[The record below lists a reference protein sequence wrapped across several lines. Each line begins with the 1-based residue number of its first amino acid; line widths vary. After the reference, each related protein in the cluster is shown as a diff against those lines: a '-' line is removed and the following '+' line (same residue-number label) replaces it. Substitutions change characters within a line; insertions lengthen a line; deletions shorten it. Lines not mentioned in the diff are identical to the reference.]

1 MTGVMRRFSAALAA
15 AAMAVSI
22 VPFADI
28 SAYAEYAAAHPE
40 GFVYA
45 DGSKFMCDG
54 SPYYYGGTNCY
65 YLTYKSKSEVKNV
78 FDDASKMELKVIR
91 IWGNLDVGKKTG
103 KIDSQSGHEVFEG
116 NNDGTGEKDG
126 VYFQYWDD
134 EAGKPVVNEGEDGLR
149 RLDYVIKQAEEHN
162 MKLVITFTNYWE
174 AFGGMGQYVKWYQ
187 MSQGKSV
194 GNSKVDEKDTCDF
207 YTNETI
213 KGWYKDYIKTLLNH
227 TNYYTGEKLM
237 DSEAVFS
244 WELSNEPRCTVDEF
258 CKDDI
263 LYNWAKEMSA
273 YVKSIDPYHMVSV
286 GDEGFYNLGYQEAAK
301 QDLPSAAYSGYYG
314 VDFNKLMTIDTVDFG
329 TPHMYVDQ
337 WGFDLGDDDLE
348 WIKRH
353 AQTTASADKP
363 VIFEEFGLT
372 DKTKRDAAYS
382 DWLDI
387 VTGDYYGGV
396 EYQGFNYWMIA
407 SYLDDGTL
415 YQDYDGY
422 TVYGPE
428 GVDKTDSTR
437 TLMMN
442 AAAKMEKKNIVNTT
456 DKSTYT
462 FDRSKSGDVVVNVSM
477 KEGSISGVEVGGK
490 KLSSG
495 DYTISGNTVTIKA
508 SYLKKQELAKYSC
521 RILTT
526 DGNQPKF
533 NLTVSDSSI
542 PKPVI
547 SPEIISVDVN
557 PKKCSDV
564 DITMDR
570 KTSEFRGIIAD
581 GKTLNEGTDYTASG
595 DTVTLKSAYLK
606 TLSAGIVTLTFDFY
620 EGEDRELTINV
631 SDTTG
636 LDDLDTFES
645 YSDDKAL
652 WSAYSRNTGGNE
664 VSLSLTTKNGSKALA
679 FGYDIGSPNGYCGVN
694 HPIAVRNASSF
705 AGVELWVEGDGT
717 GNSLTVQLRDA
728 NENYFEAQIALDF
741 TGGKTIKIPFADF
754 KAPSWQSGGTLDTSK
769 LDQFS
774 FYMGGDSAQ
783 KTGTVYI
790 DDVVFYEDGQTE
802 KPHLSTKSGTFDA
815 DAPSGVR
822 TDLVLYGKSV
832 ESVTANGKKLAGG
845 SDYSTNGSQIMLNES
860 WLKTLANGTYTLT
873 YTFSDGSTDTFALT
887 VKNVKSSHT
896 HSYTAKVTKEATCT
910 TEGERIYT
918 CTCGDRYTET
928 IPATGHSESAWII
941 DKAATAIEN
950 GSKHTEC
957 TTCGKVIKTEVIPA
971 TGEVSDRKETVIFTG
986 SAKTSGWGQAITLST
1001 TKEGGNFDSSIIEK
1015 DGYFEVQFKGDTDK
1029 AEVILQSWSGGTDW
1043 ARVSPTEVTE
1053 KDGVVYAKYSY
1064 DDVAAA
1070 FGTTDFS
1077 KVDRFHV
1084 GAANGDIEVL
1094 SVKYII
1100 EKSTE
1105 PVDPVDPVDPDEP
1118 EQDPYVSIFWGAKSC
1133 GSWGQAVS
1141 VMTSKNYGSLDVSY
1155 LSANGYF
1162 YVEYSGAEN
1171 EFELI
1176 LQSWSGGASWARVQP
1191 SETGKANGH
1200 YYAKF
1205 TYADC
1210 VKALGAGFDKLD
1222 QLHAAAKNGDITVY
1236 SICYCTPAR

>member
-1 MTGVMRRFSAALAA
+1 
-15 AAMAVSI
+15 
-22 VPFADI
+22 
-28 SAYAEYAAAHPE
+28 
-40 GFVYA
+40 
-45 DGSKFMCDG
+45 
-54 SPYYYGGTNCY
+54 
-65 YLTYKSKSEVKNV
+65 
-78 FDDASKMELKVIR
+78 
-91 IWGNLDVGKKTG
+91 
-103 KIDSQSGHEVFEG
+103 
-116 NNDGTGEKDG
+116 
-126 VYFQYWDD
+126 
-134 EAGKPVVNEGEDGLR
+134 
-149 RLDYVIKQAEEHN
+149 
-162 MKLVITFTNYWE
+162 MK
-174 AFGGMGQYVKWYQ
+174 
-187 MSQGKSV
+187 
-194 GNSKVDEKDTCDF
+194 
-207 YTNETI
+207 
-213 KGWYKDYIKTLLNH
+213 
-227 TNYYTGEKLM
+227 
-237 DSEAVFS
+237 
-244 WELSNEPRCTVDEF
+244 
-258 CKDDI
+258 
-263 LYNWAKEMSA
+263 
-273 YVKSIDPYHMVSV
+273 
-286 GDEGFYNLGYQEAAK
+286 
-301 QDLPSAAYSGYYG
+301 
-314 VDFNKLMTIDTVDFG
+314 
-329 TPHMYVDQ
+329 
-337 WGFDLGDDDLE
+337 
-348 WIKRH
+348 
-353 AQTTASADKP
+353 
-363 VIFEEFGLT
+363 
-372 DKTKRDAAYS
+372 
-382 DWLDI
+382 
-387 VTGDYYGGV
+387 
-396 EYQGFNYWMIA
+396 
-407 SYLDDGTL
+407 
-415 YQDYDGY
+415 
-422 TVYGPE
+422 
-428 GVDKTDSTR
+428 DSTR

-442 AAAKMEKKNIVNTT
+442 GAAKMEKKNIVNTT
-456 DKSTYT
+456 DKSTYS
-462 FDRSKSGDVVVNVSM
+462 FDRSKSGNVVVNVSM

-490 KLSSG
+490 KLSSD
-495 DYTISGNTVTIKA
+495 DYTIRGNAVTIKA
-508 SYLKKQELAKYSC
+508 SYLKRQELAKYSC

-526 DGNQPKF
+526 GGNHPKF

-542 PKPVI
+542 PKPII

-557 PKKCSDV
+557 PKKCNDV

-570 KTSEFRGIIAD
+570 KTSEFRGIVAD
-581 GKTLNEGTDYTASG
+581 GKALAEGTDYTTSG

-606 TLSAGIVTLTFDFY
+606 TLSAGIVTLKFDFY

-636 LDDLDTFES
+636 LDELDTFES
-645 YSDDKAL
+645 YSYDKAL
-652 WSAYSRNTGGNE
+652 WSSYSRNTSGNE
-664 VSLSLTTKNGSKALA
+664 VSLSLAAKNGSKALA
-679 FGYDIGSPNGYCGVN
+679 FGYDIGSSNGYCGVN

-728 NENYFEAQIALDF
+728 NDNYFEAQIALDF
-741 TGGKTIKIPFADF
+741 ADGKTIKIPFADF
-754 KAPSWQSGGTLDTSK
+754 KAPSWQSGGNLDTSK
-769 LDQFS
+769 LNQFS

-802 KPHLSTKSGTFDA
+802 KPHLSKKSGIFDA

-832 ESVTANGKKLAGG
+832 ESIIVNGKKLTGG
-845 SDYSTNGSQIMLNES
+845 LDYSTSGSQIMLNES
-860 WLKTLANGTYTLT
+860 WLKTLTNGNYTLT
-873 YTFSDGSTDTFALT
+873 YTFSDGSIDTFALT

-941 DKAATAIEN
+941 DKAATATEN

-971 TGEVSDRKETVIFTG
+971 TGEVSDKKETVIFTG

-1001 TKEGGNFDSSIIEK
+1001 TKEGGSFDSSVIEK
-1015 DGYFEVQFKGDTDK
+1015 DGYFEVQFKGGTDK
-1029 AEVILQSWSGGTDW
+1029 AEVILQSWSGGADL

-1053 KDGVVYAKYSY
+1053 KDGIVYAKYSY

-1077 KVDRFHV
+1077 KIDRFHV

-1094 SVKYII
+1094 SVKYIVG
-1100 EKSTE
+1100 KSTE
-1105 PVDPVDPVDPDEP
+1105 PVDPVDPVDPDKP

-1141 VMTSKNYGSLDVSY
+1141 VMTSKNYGSFDVSY

-1171 EFELI
+1171 ELELI

-1191 SETGKANGH
+1191 SETGRANDH

-1210 VKALGAGFDKLD
+1210 VKELGTGFDKLD

>member
-40 GFVYA
+40 GFVYS

-78 FDDASKMELKVIR
+78 FDDASKMGLKVIR

-134 EAGKPVVNEGEDGLR
+134 KAGKPVVNEGEDGLR

-314 VDFNKLMTIDTVDFG
+314 VDFNKLITIDTVDFG

-387 VTGDYYGGV
+387 VTGDYYEGV

-456 DKSTYT
+456 DKSTYS

-526 DGNQPKF
+526 GGNQPKF

-570 KTSEFRGIIAD
+570 KTSDFRGIIAD
-581 GKTLNEGTDYTASG
+581 GKTLAEGTDYTASG
-595 DTVTLKSAYLK
+595 DTVTLKRAYLK

-636 LDDLDTFES
+636 LDELDTFES

-728 NENYFEAQIALDF
+728 NDNYFEAQIALDF
-741 TGGKTIKIPFADF
+741 TGGRTIKIPFADF

-774 FYMGGDSAQ
+774 FYMGGDSVA
-783 KTGTVYI
+783 TGIVYI

-832 ESVTANGKKLAGG
+832 ESITANGKKLAGG

-873 YTFSDGSTDTFALT
+873 YTFSDGSSDTFALT

-896 HSYTAKVTKEATCT
+896 HSYTAKVTKEATCI

-918 CTCGDRYTET
+918 CTCGERYTET

-1001 TKEGGNFDSSIIEK
+1001 TKEGGSFDSSIIEK

-1029 AEVILQSWSGGTDW
+1029 AEVILQSWSGGADW

-1105 PVDPVDPVDPDEP
+1105 PVDPVDPVDPDEL

-1162 YVEYSGAEN
+1162 YAEYSGAEN

>member
-78 FDDASKMELKVIR
+78 FDDASKMGLKVIR

-103 KIDSQSGHEVFEG
+103 KVDSQSGHEVFEG

-134 EAGKPVVNEGEDGLR
+134 KAGKPVVNDGEDGLK

-387 VTGDYYGGV
+387 VTGDYYEGV

-526 DGNQPKF
+526 GGNQPKF

-570 KTSEFRGIIAD
+570 KTSEFRGIIAY

-606 TLSAGIVTLTFDFY
+606 TLSAGIVSLTFDFY

-636 LDDLDTFES
+636 LDELDTFES

-664 VSLSLTTKNGSKALA
+664 VSLSLTTKNSSKALA

-705 AGVELWVEGDGT
+705 AGIELWVEGDGT

-774 FYMGGDSAQ
+774 FYMGGDSVA
-783 KTGTVYI
+783 TGTVYI
-790 DDVVFYEDGQTE
+790 DNVVFYEDGQTE
-802 KPHLSTKSGTFDA
+802 KPHLSTKSGTFNA

-832 ESVTANGKKLAGG
+832 ESITANGKKLAGG

-860 WLKTLANGTYTLT
+860 WLKTLSNGNYTLT

-896 HSYTAKVTKEATCT
+896 HSYTAKVTKKAACT

-971 TGEVSDRKETVIFTG
+971 TGEVSDRRETVVFTG

-1191 SETGKANGH
+1191 SETGKANGD

>member
-78 FDDASKMELKVIR
+78 FDDASKMGLKVIR

-149 RLDYVIKQAEEHN
+149 HLDYIIKQAEEHD

-387 VTGDYYGGV
+387 VTGDYYDGV

-442 AAAKMEKKNIVNTT
+442 AAAKMEKKDIVNTT

-477 KEGSISGVEVGGK
+477 KEGSISGVEVSGK

-526 DGNQPKF
+526 GGNQPKF

-581 GKTLNEGTDYTASG
+581 GKTLAEGTDYAASG

-620 EGEDRELTINV
+620 EGVDRELTINV

-636 LDDLDTFES
+636 LDELDTFES

-664 VSLSLTTKNGSKALA
+664 VSLSLTTKNSSKALA

-728 NENYFEAQIALDF
+728 NDNYFEAQIALDF

-774 FYMGGDSAQ
+774 FYMGGDSVA
-783 KTGTVYI
+783 TGTVYI
-790 DDVVFYEDGQTE
+790 DNVVFYEDGQTE

-832 ESVTANGKKLAGG
+832 ESITANGKKLAGG

-860 WLKTLANGTYTLT
+860 WLKTLENGTYTLT
-873 YTFSDGSTDTFALT
+873 YTFSDGSSDTFALT

-910 TEGERIYT
+910 TEGEIIYT

-971 TGEVSDRKETVIFTG
+971 TGEVSGKKETVIFTG

-1001 TKEGGNFDSSIIEK
+1001 TKEGGSFDSSIIKK

-1029 AEVILQSWSGGTDW
+1029 AEVILQSWSGGADW

-1077 KVDRFHV
+1077 KIDRFHV

>member
-78 FDDASKMELKVIR
+78 FDDASKMGLKVIR

-103 KIDSQSGHEVFEG
+103 KVDSQSGHEVFEG

-134 EAGKPVVNEGEDGLR
+134 KAGKPVVNDGEDGLK

-387 VTGDYYGGV
+387 VTGDYYEGV

-526 DGNQPKF
+526 GGNQPKF

-570 KTSEFRGIIAD
+570 KTSEFRGIIAY

-606 TLSAGIVTLTFDFY
+606 TLSAGIVSLTFDFY

-636 LDDLDTFES
+636 LDELDTFES

-664 VSLSLTTKNGSKALA
+664 VSLSLTTKNSSKALA

-705 AGVELWVEGDGT
+705 AGIELWVEGDGT

-774 FYMGGDSAQ
+774 FYMGGDSVA
-783 KTGTVYI
+783 TGTVYI
-790 DDVVFYEDGQTE
+790 DNVVFYEDGQTE
-802 KPHLSTKSGTFDA
+802 KPHLSTKSGTFNA

-832 ESVTANGKKLAGG
+832 ESITANGKKLAGG

-860 WLKTLANGTYTLT
+860 WLKTLSNGNYTLT

-896 HSYTAKVTKEATCT
+896 HSYTAKVTKKAACT

-941 DKAATAIEN
+941 DKAATATEN

-971 TGEVSDRKETVIFTG
+971 TGEVSDKKETVIFTG

-1001 TKEGGNFDSSIIEK
+1001 TKEGGSFDSSVIEK
-1015 DGYFEVQFKGDTDK
+1015 DGYFEVQFKGGTDK
-1029 AEVILQSWSGGTDW
+1029 AEVILQSWSGGADW
-1043 ARVSPTEVTE
+1043 ARVSPTEVIE
-1053 KDGVVYAKYSY
+1053 KDGIVYAKYSY

-1094 SVKYII
+1094 SVKYIVG
-1100 EKSTE
+1100 KSTE
-1105 PVDPVDPVDPDEP
+1105 PVDPVDPVDPDKP

-1236 SICYCTPAR
+1236 SICYSTPAR

>member
-28 SAYAEYAAAHPE
+28 SAYAEYAAAHPD

-78 FDDASKMELKVIR
+78 FDDASKMGLKVIR

-103 KIDSQSGHEVFEG
+103 KVDSQSGHEVFEG

-134 EAGKPVVNEGEDGLR
+134 KAGKPVVNDGEDGLK

-387 VTGDYYGGV
+387 VTGDYYEGV

-526 DGNQPKF
+526 GGNQPKF

-570 KTSEFRGIIAD
+570 KTSEFRGIIAY

-606 TLSAGIVTLTFDFY
+606 TLSAGIVSLTFDFY

-636 LDDLDTFES
+636 LDELDTFES

-664 VSLSLTTKNGSKALA
+664 VSLSLTTKNSSKALA

-705 AGVELWVEGDGT
+705 AGIELWVEGDGT

-774 FYMGGDSAQ
+774 FYMGGDSVA
-783 KTGTVYI
+783 TGTVYI
-790 DDVVFYEDGQTE
+790 DNVVFYEDGQTE
-802 KPHLSTKSGTFDA
+802 KPHLSTKSGTFNA

-832 ESVTANGKKLAGG
+832 ESITANGKKLAGG

-860 WLKTLANGTYTLT
+860 WLKTLSNGNYTLT

-896 HSYTAKVTKEATCT
+896 HSYTAKVTKKAACT

-941 DKAATAIEN
+941 DKAATATEN

-971 TGEVSDRKETVIFTG
+971 TGEVSDKKETVIFTG

-1001 TKEGGNFDSSIIEK
+1001 TKEGGSFDSSVIEK
-1015 DGYFEVQFKGDTDK
+1015 DGYFEVQFKGGTDK
-1029 AEVILQSWSGGTDW
+1029 AEVILQSWSGGADW
-1043 ARVSPTEVTE
+1043 ARVSPTEVIE
-1053 KDGVVYAKYSY
+1053 KDGIVYAKYSY

-1094 SVKYII
+1094 SVKYIVG
-1100 EKSTE
+1100 KSTE
-1105 PVDPVDPVDPDEP
+1105 PVDPVDPVDPDKP

-1236 SICYCTPAR
+1236 SICYSTPAR